1 MKQEILQDRFAVM
14 NKLWQKYSLFYA
26 LRSIRAAGFSKV
38 DLWAGEPHLFI
49 PDCSYAGL
57 KTVRRF
63 AASLGLTFSCLTPE
77 MNGYPLSAAISDMG
91 MRERAFQY
99 GKKCI
104 DAAEAL
110 EAGHVLFAPG
120 WRYETDDRRESI
132 HRTAEFLLEMAD
144 YAEHKGV
151 LIETQHLTPFSSNLV
166 NTIDDL
172 QELAD
177 FLDDRIGFVADTSIL
192 CGQGEKI
199 EDYLNAFGNRI
210 RHIHLTDGK
219 DGSLHIIPGE
229 GTVPWKEIVETC
241 PAGTDRIAEGWFH
254 TLEINAVPCLSEPE
268 TSIQKTY
275 HWLQAIDAR

>member
-14 NKLWQKYSLFYA
+14 NNLWQKYSLFYA

-199 EDYLNAFGNRI
+199 EDYLNYVQGICDRSAFQSEDVVNAEDKI
-210 RHIHLTDGK
+210 ILISTCSYDVK
-219 DGSLHIIPGE
+219 DGRFVMIGKL
-229 GTVPWKEIVETC
+229 VPVNG
-241 PAGTDRIAEGWFH
+241 A
-254 TLEINAVPCLSEPE
+254 N
-268 TSIQKTY
+268 
-275 HWLQAIDAR
+275 